1 MLRCHSLRTAMI
13 NDSDFQHIEAFITVG
28 QRVRT
33 DQAKL
38 TSQQPQKRVHFM
50 ATQNC
55 SSFHSCFQLDAF
67 CGMDCSWATADR
79 FPLCMQTVFLG
90 QVDKSSRFFFF
101 FFSRDQA
108 FYKSFES
115 LQFWARASKP
125 LKGDIESK
133 QKVMSWASLPL
144 LRLENW
150 SCSRCFKSSISF
162 LHACQPQGGKND
174 SLCVVFLLVNQAEYL
189 APATLAP
196 TQKCWKKSEKW
207 SSFEDRFC
215 VES

>member
-1 MLRCHSLRTAMI
+1 MIVISSTLKPSSLSGKEWEQIKLNWQVSNHKKGYISWPPKTAQVFILASNSMHSVAWIILGLRQT
-13 NDSDFQHIEAFITVG
+13 DFLFAC
-28 QRVRT
+28 
-33 DQAKL
+33 KL
-38 TSQQPQKRVHFM
+38 
-50 ATQNC
+50 
-55 SSFHSCFQLDAF
+55 CFLLH
-67 CGMDCSWATADR
+67 R
-79 FPLCMQTVFLG
+79 FW
-90 QVDKSSRFFFF
+90 DKWTKAAGFFFF